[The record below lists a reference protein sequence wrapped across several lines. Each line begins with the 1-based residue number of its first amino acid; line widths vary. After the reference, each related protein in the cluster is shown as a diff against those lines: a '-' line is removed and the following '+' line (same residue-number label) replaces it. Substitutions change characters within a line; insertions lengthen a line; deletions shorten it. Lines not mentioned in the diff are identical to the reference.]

1 MFIRPHS
8 HAGWS
13 LASVCLLVYFFRV
26 LSDIVIS
33 LSIICEVMINSFQ
46 LEYPVA
52 CYGGSNV
59 LAKSVPEG
67 AKFHNTPSACGGDRN
82 SEDFAS
88 LFWVLG
94 ELVVTSQI
102 LHHLLMH
109 SSKV

>member
-1 MFIRPHS
+1 VVLRFNSLIRPHS

-13 LASVCLLVYFFRV
+13 LASVCLPVYFSRI

-33 LSIICEVMINSFQ
+33 LSMICEEMMN
-46 LEYPVA
+46 
-52 CYGGSNV
+52 
-59 LAKSVPEG
+59 
-67 AKFHNTPSACGGDRN
+67 
-82 SEDFAS
+82 

-102 LHHLLMH
+102 LHHLPMH